1 MSWGRENR
9 LSRIINPTTART
21 NMLAVDH
28 GYFLGPTHGLEQPRE
43 RLAPLLPYA
52 DALMATRGLVRATMP
67 TSMPCAL
74 VLRVSGG
81 SSVVGPT
88 LTDEHV
94 LTSIEDALRINA
106 AAVAV
111 SVFVGTE
118 HESQTLRNLST
129 LVDRAQQYH
138 LPVLAVTAVGK
149 ELGQQDLRHLSLATR
164 ICAELGADIVK
175 TYYADGFE
183 SLVASAMVP
192 VVIAGGKKLDATA
205 DALQLAFDAVAAGAA
220 GIDFGRNC
228 WQSEHPAAM
237 ARALRGIVHEG
248 LDVAG
253 ALDLHSDI
261 VRGRDAVPV
270 GAG

>member
-1 MSWGRENR
+1 MSWGRANR
-9 LSRIINPTTART
+9 LSRIINPTTGRT

-43 RLAPLLPYA
+43 RLAPLLAHA
-52 DALMATRGLVRATMP
+52 DALMATRGLIRAGMP
-67 TSMPCAL
+67 ASMPCSV

-94 LTSIEDALRINA
+94 LTSVEDALRINA

-111 SVFVGTE
+111 SVFVGSE

-129 LVDRAQQYH
+129 LVDRAQRYD

-149 ELGQQDLRHLSLATR
+149 ELGQQDLRSVSLATR

-175 TYYADGFE
+175 TYYVEGFE

-192 VVIAGGKKLDATA
+192 VVIAGGKKLGITA
-205 DALQLAFDAVAAGAA
+205 DALQLAFDAVTAGAA

-228 WQSEHPAAM
+228 WQSEHPVAM
-237 ARALRGIVHEG
+237 IRALRGIVHEG
-248 LDVAG
+248 LDVSE
-253 ALDLHSDI
+253 ALGLYSDI
-261 VRGRDAVPV
+261 VGSPIAEPV
-270 GAG
+270 RTG